1 MKIRLRIKEVLAE
14 KGMSQSKLS
23 QKAEVSLNT
32 IQDLTHDPYRD
43 IRLSTL
49 DKIAQALGVEI
60 TELYERIY
68 EKDSPE

>member
-1 MKIRLRIKEVLAE
+1 MKIRLRIKEALAE

-43 IRLSTL
+43 IKLSTL
-49 DKIAQALGVEI
+49 VKIADALGVEI
-60 TELYERIY
+60 TDLYAK
-68 EKDSPE
+68 EKDPQ